1 MSDHQK
7 NPGGEDDE
15 VGYGKPPGRTRFRK
29 GQSGNPGGRPRGITA
44 GRANALAL
52 KEAYRMLK
60 LKVGDDVVFIPA
72 LQAIWRRQVAL
83 AANGNGPA
91 QRAVIEMVQAIERQ
105 LALVA
110 AAEAPEAKA
119 KKRPMADRDLARRI
133 AWILFTG
140 VPNPITEDEP
150 EATPETGF
158 ANDENGEE

>member
-1 MSDHQK
+1 
-7 NPGGEDDE
+7 
-15 VGYGKPPGRTRFRK
+15 
-29 GQSGNPGGRPRGITA
+29 
-44 GRANALAL
+44 
-52 KEAYRMLK
+52 MLK

-91 QRAVIEMVQAIERQ
+91 QRAVIEMVQTIERE
-105 LALVA
+105 LSLVA
-110 AAEAPEAKA
+110 AAEAAEAKA
-119 KKRPMADRDLARRI
+119 KKGPMADRDLARRI

-158 ANDENGEE
+158 ANDENREE